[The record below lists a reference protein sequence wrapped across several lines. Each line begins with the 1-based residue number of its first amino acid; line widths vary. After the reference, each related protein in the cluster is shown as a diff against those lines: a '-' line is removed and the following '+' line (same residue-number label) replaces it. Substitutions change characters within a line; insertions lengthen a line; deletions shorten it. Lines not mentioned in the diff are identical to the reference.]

1 MSNAPET
8 VVWQPWGVSSPR
20 PSPSNPLHHPPSHP
34 AHQAV
39 LEGTTADPSRQEPAS
54 SPTPIGVAPVMPFSP
69 RFNDIYRSSGTNG
82 FGGLDQARHVFL
94 AGCDLLGD
102 ESRWRGKRQWR
113 ILETGFGLGLN
124 FLATWQAWRDD
135 PQAPEHLHYVSVEAH
150 PVSAQD
156 LLHSV
161 QAWPE
166 LHDLAHELMASY
178 WGMLPGF
185 HSLLLGQGRVHL
197 TLIVADVQEAMKNLD
212 GEFDSVYLDG
222 FSPLKNPQM
231 WSALTLKGV
240 ASHCRIGTQVATWS
254 VSKVVK
260 ESLSNAGFEFDIVPG
275 LAPKREQLRATY
287 KPHWLMHDT
296 TPDAPSDTN
305 SDPSC
310 LVIGAGLAGASVA
323 RSLASRGWRVRV
335 LDTRTPQSPSAPQ
348 GVGWDDQARPLADGA
363 HGLPMALFHP
373 MSTGDDNI
381 QSRLIRAGIR
391 MLLSYC
397 KVLDPHSSLG
407 IEQVTG
413 VREYKK
419 PSKSNAD
426 QALLAQQTSARMAV
440 PFYSDWS
447 QEESRIG
454 DDNDNDIDTE
464 PMALWHRAAGWLRP
478 QAFIAKLL
486 DHPNI
491 ETLSPAP
498 VLHLEALSPGETP
511 ERWRVVLA
519 PHHPSSPNPELRCQ
533 TLIVA
538 AGPQTKALLSHVHS
552 NPVEASQVN
561 ARAVQRVHEIA
572 QSWPLQA
579 IKGQIT
585 LGWMNDLEPTA
596 PSGQAAPSPP
606 VVPKDE
612 KLGSNTPSA
621 QSPQSP
627 QLPDVPV
634 HGSISWTPN
643 IELKSP
649 KGLGFFIGSTFERD
663 QTHIQNSLASRLR
676 NLSHLLAMF
685 PTLHKDTLNNAEFHD
700 WSGVRSTCPDR
711 LPLCGP
717 MALQSAK
724 ASITTPTLDPTS
736 SSTPAACAAPDHG
749 LYVVSALGSRGVA
762 LCTLM
767 AEVLSAHLNG
777 EPQAVPKRLLKA
789 IDPQRFAN
797 PI

>member
-1 MSNAPET
+1 
-8 VVWQPWGVSSPR
+8 
-20 PSPSNPLHHPPSHP
+20 
-34 AHQAV
+34 
-39 LEGTTADPSRQEPAS
+39 
-54 SPTPIGVAPVMPFSP
+54 MPFSP

-94 AGCDLLGD
+94 AGCNLLG
-102 ESRWRGKRQWR
+102 EKSLWRGQHQWR

-135 PQAPEHLHYVSVEAH
+135 PHAPEHLHYVSVEAH

-178 WGMLPGF
+178 WGLLPGF
-185 HSLLLGQGRVHL
+185 HALLLGQGRVHL
-197 TLIVADVQEAMKNLD
+197 TLIVADVQEAMKNLE

-222 FSPLKNPQM
+222 FSPVKNPQM
-231 WSALTLKGV
+231 WNARTLKGV

-275 LAPKREQLRATY
+275 LAPKREQLRATF
-287 KPHWLMHDT
+287 KPHWLAPYP
-296 TPDAPSDTN
+296 TPDAPSDSN
-305 SDPSC
+305 SVRSC

-323 RSLASRGWRVRV
+323 RSLATRGWRVRV
-335 LDTRTPQSPSAPQ
+335 LDTRSPQSPSAPQ
-348 GVGWDDQARPLADGA
+348 GVGWDDQVRPLADGA

-391 MLLSYC
+391 MLLAYC
-397 KVLDPHSSLG
+397 KTLDPHSSLG
-407 IEQVTG
+407 IEHVTG

-426 QALLAQQTSARMAV
+426 QALLAQQTSARMAA

-447 QEESRIG
+447 QEVSRIG
-454 DDNDNDIDTE
+454 DETDTNTNTE

-498 VLHLEALSPGETP
+498 VLHLQALSPGEMP
-511 ERWRVVLA
+511 ERWRILLA
-519 PHHPSSPNPELRCQ
+519 PSDKSTPNPEVRCQ

-538 AGPQTKALLSHVHS
+538 AGTQTKALLCHLNSS
-552 NPVEASQVN
+552 PVEATGPN
-561 ARAVQRVHEIA
+561 ANPVQRVKEIA
-572 QSWPLQA
+572 KGWPLQA

-585 LGWMNDLEPTA
+585 LGWMNDLQPSA
-596 PSGQAAPSPP
+596 PSGQAAAAPI
-606 VVPKDE
+606 VPKDDSQ
-612 KLGSNTPSA
+612 GSNTPRA

-627 QLPDVPV
+627 QSPQWPDVPV
-634 HGSISWTPN
+634 HGTISWTPN
-643 IELKSP
+643 VELNSP
-649 KGLGFFIGSTFERD
+649 RGLGYFIGSTFERD
-663 QTHIQNSLASRLR
+663 QAHIQNSLASRLR

-685 PTLHKDTLNNAEFHD
+685 PGLHKDTPKNAEFHD

-724 ASITTPTLDPTS
+724 TSTITPTLAPDS
-736 SSTPAACAAPDHG
+736 SATHPAFAAPEQG

-777 EPQAVPKRLLKA
+777 EPQVLPKRLLKA
-789 IDPQRFAN
+789 IDPLRFAN

>member
-8 VVWQPWGVSSPR
+8 VVWQPWGMASHR
-20 PSPSNPLHHPPSHP
+20 PSPSPSLPPS
-34 AHQAV
+34 QAV
-39 LEGTTADPSRQEPAS
+39 LEREASCPTPSEQAS
-54 SPTPIGVAPVMPFSP
+54 STPPLGVAPVMPFSP

-102 ESRWRGKRQWR
+102 QSLWRGQRQWR

-124 FLATWQAWRDD
+124 FLATWQAWRED
-135 PQAPEHLHYVSVEAH
+135 PHAPEHLHYVSVEAH

-166 LHDLAHELMASY
+166 LHDLAKELMASY
-178 WGMLPGF
+178 WGLLPGF
-185 HSLLLGQGRVHL
+185 HSLLLAEGRVHL
-197 TLIVADVQEAMKNLD
+197 TLIVADVQEAMKNLG

-231 WSALTLKGV
+231 WSALTMKGV

-260 ESLSNAGFEFDIVPG
+260 ESLSNAGFEFEIVPG
-275 LAPKREQLRATY
+275 LAPKREQLKATF
-287 KPHWLMHDT
+287 KPHWLEAPPNPAT
-296 TPDAPSDTN
+296 QSDAKTER
-305 SDPSC
+305 SC

-323 RSLASRGWRVRV
+323 RSLATRGWRVRV
-335 LDTRTPQSPSAPQ
+335 LDTRPPQSPSAPQ
-348 GVGWDDQARPLADGA
+348 GVGWDDQVRPLADGA
-363 HGLPMALFHP
+363 HGLPMALYHP

-391 MLLSYC
+391 MLLAYC
-397 KVLDPHSSLG
+397 KMLDPHSSLG
-407 IEQVTG
+407 IQHLTG

-426 QALLAQQTSARMAV
+426 QALLAQQASARMAA

-447 QEESRIG
+447 EEVSRIG
-454 DDNDNDIDTE
+454 DDTE

-486 DHPNI
+486 DHPHI
-491 ETLSPAP
+491 ETLGPAQ
-498 VLHLEALSPGETP
+498 VLHLQALAPGETP
-511 ERWRVVLA
+511 ERWRILLA
-519 PHHPSSPNPELRCQ
+519 PSHNSTPNPELRCQ

-538 AGPQTKALLSHVHS
+538 AGPQTKALLSHLTP
-552 NPVEASQVN
+552 NPVEATEPNANPVHRVN
-561 ARAVQRVHEIA
+561 EIA
-572 QSWPLQA
+572 KGWPLQA

-585 LGWMNDLEPTA
+585 MGWMNDLQSTA
-596 PSGQAAPSPP
+596 STGPAGPAAPSQPI
-606 VVPKDE
+606 VPSEDR
-612 KLGSNTPSA
+612 LGDNTPCA
-621 QSPQSP
+621 ERPK
-627 QLPDVPV
+627 LPGVPV

-643 IELKSP
+643 IELNSP
-649 KGLGFFIGSTFERD
+649 RGLGFFIGSTFERD
-663 QTHIQNSLASRLR
+663 QPHIQNSLASRLR

-685 PTLHKDTLNNAEFHD
+685 PALHKDTPQNAEFHD

-717 MALQSAK
+717 MATESAK
-724 ASITTPTLDPTS
+724 ASATS
-736 SSTPAACAAPDHG
+736 PILAPNSNSTPAESSAPVQG

-777 EPQAVPKRLLKA
+777 EPQVLPKRLLKA
-789 IDPQRFAN
+789 IDPLRFAN
-797 PI
+797 PL